1 MRSNLLSVATEY
13 AGTCR
18 SVLRSYCLFN
28 TGGPCARMLH
38 LFIMVARSST
48 KDGKE
53 IQNVEARINSLK
65 VLALTLLREVEY
77 LEEQDANS
85 TPVALDLQTEV
96 HRFEAEMIRSALI
109 RTGGRQRRAARLLG
123 MKTTTLNTKIKRYHI
138 EGDVMKVKTKVKAG
152 DGNGLDPHGVPK
164 P

>member
-1 MRSNLLSVATEY
+1 
-13 AGTCR
+13 
-18 SVLRSYCLFN
+18 
-28 TGGPCARMLH
+28 
-38 LFIMVARSST
+38 MVARSST

-77 LEEQDANS
+77 LEEHGTTGA
-85 TPVALDLQTEV
+85 PGALSLQSEV

-123 MKTTTLNTKIKRYHI
+123 MKTTTLNSKIKRYHI
-138 EGDVMKVKTKVKAG
+138 EGDMMKVKTKIKAG
-152 DGNGLDPHGVPK
+152 DGNGFDPHGTPK

>member
-1 MRSNLLSVATEY
+1 M
-13 AGTCR
+13 
-18 SVLRSYCLFN
+18 
-28 TGGPCARMLH
+28 
-38 LFIMVARSST
+38 ARSST

-53 IQNVEARINSLK
+53 IQKVEARINSLK

-77 LEEQDANS
+77 LEEQNANS
-85 TPVALDLQTEV
+85 DPGALNLQSEV

-123 MKTTTLNTKIKRYHI
+123 MKTTTLNSKIRRYHI
-138 EGDVMKVKTKVKAG
+138 EGDVMKVKTRVKAG
-152 DGNGLDPHGVPK
+152 DGNGFDPHGVPK